1 MLPSTTRLGF
11 HFYPDDRHYSPA
23 DLAAWTPIL
32 RSFGAAWL
40 VVRASASRSV
50 PEDFLRACWTRNRA
64 DHSSSGADR
73 SIDGHRPGASPGSLQ
88 LVGRP
93 ARPSRPAQRAVELG
107 AIRGVA
113 GIVERFL
120 DRLIPLWNLQADLG
134 LVPFLPPLEPG
145 GDYWDTAFLEGTLR
159 GLARRGQEALL
170 DRIAIGAY
178 AFTYGKPLDWGIGGP
193 AAWPESQPYH
203 TPEGSQDQRGLRLPE
218 WYAAISEASTGRP
231 LPVYVLG
238 GGAIPPRT
246 ADEPG
251 SSFEQ
256 NAGVAR
262 WLLGDDAPPSLK
274 AFAFFLL
281 AANSAAAEAHAAW
294 YATPDRPKGD
304 VDLVQRAAAAA
315 AKLHRPKSISH
326 YILLPPGDVSPEL
339 WSLAGQLAH
348 RSASHRAT
356 HRASHPAG
364 DPAGDPAEDS
374 ARGNPATVG
383 SSPAEAKLATRVT
396 ILASPGVV
404 DERVT
409 ADLERGGSR
418 VERLDPATLAL
429 ARKYSETE

>member
-50 PEDFLRACWTRNRA
+50 PEDFLRGLL
-64 DHSSSGADR
+64 DEGIEPIIH
-73 SIDGHRPGASPGSLQ
+73 L
-88 LVGRP
+88 
-93 ARPSRPAQRAVELG
+93 PAQIGRLTATDLEPLL
-107 AIRGVA
+107 AAYNSWGVRHVVLHDRPNVRSSWEPSEWSRV

-134 LVPFLPPLEPG
+134 LVPFFPPLEPG

-262 WLLGDDAPPSLK
+262 WLLGDDAPPSLR

-326 YILLPPGDVSPEL
+326 YILLPPGDISPQL

-348 RSASHRAT
+348 RSASHRAS
-356 HRASHPAG
+356 HRAGGPAG
-364 DPAGDPAEDS
+364 DP

-396 ILASPGVV
+396 ILASPGAV

-429 ARKYSETE
+429 AIKDSETE